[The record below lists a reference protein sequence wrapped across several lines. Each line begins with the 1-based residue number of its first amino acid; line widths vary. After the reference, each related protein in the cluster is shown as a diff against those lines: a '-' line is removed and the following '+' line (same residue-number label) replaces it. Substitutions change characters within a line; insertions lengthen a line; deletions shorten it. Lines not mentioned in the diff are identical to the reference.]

1 MQCVILAGGLATRLG
16 PLTEKVPKSMIAIKG
31 KPFLEY
37 QIDLLKKNDVDD
49 IVLCIGHLGDQ
60 IENYFGNGGRLGVNI
75 KYSYETAHLLGT
87 GGAIRNAL
95 DLLDDAFFV
104 LYGDSYLDISYKNV
118 FDCFLQKGYPALLVV
133 YRNSN
138 KWDRSNVVLKGDLV
152 VLYDKERQT
161 ADMEYIDYGLS
172 VLSKS
177 LVCEEIPQGM
187 VFDLAQLYER
197 LSLRGLLLGYQA
209 TNRFYETGSRQGLQ
223 EFEELVAD
231 KT

>member
-1 MQCVILAGGLATRLG
+1 ML
-16 PLTEKVPKSMIAIKG
+16 AIKG

-37 QIDLLKKNDVDD
+37 QIDLLKNNGIDD

-60 IENYFGNGGRLGVNI
+60 IESYFGDGGRLGAKI
-75 KYSYETAHLLGT
+75 RYSHETLHLLGT
-87 GGAIRNAL
+87 GGAIRNAF

-104 LYGDSYLDISYKNV
+104 LYGDSYLDISYKDV

-138 KWDRSNVVLKGDLV
+138 KWDKSNVVLKDDLV
-152 VLYDKERQT
+152 VLYDKNRQT
-161 ADMEYIDYGLS
+161 TDMDYIDYGLS

-177 LVCEEIPQGM
+177 LVCREIPQGV
-187 VFDLAQLYER
+187 VFDLAQLYEG
-197 LSLRGLLLGYQA
+197 LSLRGLLMGYQA
-209 TNRFYETGSRQGLQ
+209 ANRFYETGSTQGLR

-231 KT
+231 RT